1 MTGTT
6 LGLFVRLVFS
16 LAIVIGIMWMAAR
29 VIRQRGLVPS
39 AGRGRNGRNVQVEVL
54 ARRGFN
60 RNASI
65 AVVRVGD
72 RSMVVGVTDHYIT
85 KLDDV
90 DIETVEPIELQDAGT
105 TWTVPAGVPGPTTPW
120 KTMLNQLRD
129 KTVRS

>member
-1 MTGTT
+1 MTATT
-6 LGLFVRLVFS
+6 LGLFVRLLFS
-16 LAIVIGIMWMAAR
+16 LAVVIGIMWMAAT
-29 VIRQRGLVPS
+29 VIRRRGFAPMS
-39 AGRGRNGRNVQVEVL
+39 GARGRGGRGVQVEVL

-90 DIETVEPIELQDAGT
+90 DIETIELNEAST
-105 TWTVPAGVPGPTTPW
+105 TWTVPPGVPVPTSPW
-120 KTMLNQLRD
+120 KTMLDQMRA
-129 KTVRS
+129 KTVRR